1 MLSTQIK
8 MTNQSEHQK
17 AWDLLPWYIN
27 RSLDPVEHA
36 IVRNHIK
43 TCITC
48 RIELNQQERLFKEI
62 QQTDLLQ
69 QVSQAS
75 FAQLKKRIETDPE
88 VCASN
93 KCTVTN
99 KGLIFFPFQLQ
110 FISFVKY
117 TALAASLFLLAAP
130 FMLNSWV
137 VQPEM
142 EGAYRTLASSSGN
155 TNITDNTNNIH
166 NIVRIVFADQ
176 PDLKQIEAIVD
187 SVSGHI
193 IKGPSPNG
201 VYEIQIGNHKTT
213 DSQQVNDAILNLR
226 DHASVIFAELAQGL
240 SVSE

>member
-8 MTNQSEHQK
+8 LTNQSEHQK

-27 RSLDPVEHA
+27 RSLGPVEHA
-36 IVRNHIK
+36 IVKNHIR

-48 RIELNQQERLFKEI
+48 RIELNLHERLFKKM

-69 QVSQAS
+69 QVSHAS
-75 FAQLKKRIETDPE
+75 FAQLKKRIETHPE
-88 VCASN
+88 VSASN
-93 KCTVTN
+93 KCTDSS
-99 KGLIFFPFQLQ
+99 KDLIFFPFQLQ
-110 FISFVKY
+110 FLGFVKY

-137 VQPEM
+137 IQPEM
-142 EGAYRTLASSSGN
+142 EGAYRTLANSSES
-155 TNITDNTNNIH
+155 TDNTN

-176 PDLKQIEAIVD
+176 PDSEQIEVIVN

-201 VYEIQIGNHKTT
+201 VYEVQIGNHQT
-213 DSQQVNDAILNLR
+213 DTQQVNDAIFRLR

>member
-8 MTNQSEHQK
+8 LTNQSEHQK

-36 IVRNHIK
+36 IVKNHVR

-48 RIELNQQERLFKEI
+48 RIELNLQERLLKKI

-69 QVSQAS
+69 QVSHAS
-75 FAQLKKRIETDPE
+75 FAQLKKRIETHPE

-93 KCTVTN
+93 KCTVSS
-99 KGLIFFPFQLQ
+99 KDLKFFPFQLQ
-110 FISFVKY
+110 FLGFVKY
-117 TALAASLFLLAAP
+117 TALAASLLLLAAP

-142 EGAYRTLASSSGN
+142 EGAYRTLANSSE
-155 TNITDNTNNIH
+155 NTNNINNTNNTN

-176 PDLKQIEAIVD
+176 PDSEQIEIIVN

-201 VYEIQIGNHKTT
+201 VYEVQLGNHHT
-213 DSQQVNDAILNLR
+213 DTQQVNDAIFR
-226 DHASVIFAELAQGL
+226 WREHTSVIFAELAQGL